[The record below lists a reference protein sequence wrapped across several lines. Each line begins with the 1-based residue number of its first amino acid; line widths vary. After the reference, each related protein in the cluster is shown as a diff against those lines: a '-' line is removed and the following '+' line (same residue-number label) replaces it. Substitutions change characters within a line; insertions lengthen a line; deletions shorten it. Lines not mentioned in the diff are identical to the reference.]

1 MGELQMLCA
10 SLPWCLG
17 AGSSAARAASPAKA
31 EPPPKFWRITV
42 SCKEDLQ
49 VVEHKLRR
57 LYGTIDGQGCQALLT
72 TEYQQ
77 WKNTVLRHFLNH
89 SGDAAGARLLD
100 ASLADNVPRCRF
112 PSQFPEDHHDAAA
125 CRRPLVP
132 AIEAFLPNYHLL
144 YVQGS
149 VDINPHEPVVRVDA
163 RTKRGRELEDHEL

>member
-1 MGELQMLCA
+1 MP
-10 SLPWCLG
+10 S
-17 AGSSAARAASPAKA
+17 
-31 EPPPKFWRITV
+31 V
-42 SCKEDLQ
+42 
-49 VVEHKLRR
+49 
-57 LYGTIDGQGCQALLT
+57 LT

-149 VDINPHEPVVRVDA
+149 VDINPHEPVGGFQKSSRALALSACSSRLFISTRRVESEA
-163 RTKRGRELEDHEL
+163 VALCFCGM